1 MSAAAPA
8 TSDYSGTKPVVVI
21 DNGTGFIKM
30 GYAGNEE
37 PSYIMPS
44 CYADNVVAGKTTEL
58 LDDLDFSIGY
68 DALRRPNA
76 NISYPIQ
83 HGIVEDWDKMERVWQ
98 HCIYKYLRVEPSEH
112 GFLLTEPPA
121 NPPENREYLAE
132 VMFETFGVKQL
143 VIAVQG
149 VLALHAAASSDK
161 GRKLGLDQGT
171 LTGTVI
177 DSGDGV
183 THVIPIV
190 EGYVLSHSIR
200 HIPLAGRDVTNFVL
214 DRLRE
219 RESGIP
225 PDEALLMAQRVKE
238 QYCYLAADMS
248 QEFSDFDNDPSRFL
262 VHEEISKKSGKPI
275 KFEVG
280 YEQFL
285 GPEIFFRPEIFSSSH
300 TTPLP
305 QIVDTVILS
314 APIDCRKALYRSIV
328 LSGGTTMFPQ
338 FGARLQ
344 RELRGIV
351 DQRIQA
357 TLAATKDKSRKIDI
371 QVNVV
376 SHKRQRYA
384 VWYGGSVVGA
394 SPNYHTIAHTKQQYD
409 EEGPRICRNNAMLTT
424 V

>member
-1 MSAAAPA
+1 
-8 TSDYSGTKPVVVI
+8 
-21 DNGTGFIKM
+21 
-30 GYAGNEE
+30 
-37 PSYIMPS
+37 
-44 CYADNVVAGKTTEL
+44 
-58 LDDLDFSIGY
+58 
-68 DALRRPNA
+68 
-76 NISYPIQ
+76 
-83 HGIVEDWDKMERVWQ
+83 MEA
-98 HCIYKYLRVEPSEH
+98 IEH
-112 GFLLTEPPA
+112 GFLLTERPA

-262 VHEEISKKSGKPI
+262 VHEEISKKSGSPLNSRWGTNSSWDPK
-275 KFEVG
+275 
-280 YEQFL
+280 
-285 GPEIFFRPEIFSSSH
+285 FSSVPRFSPPV
-300 TTPLP
+300 T
-305 QIVDTVILS
+305 
-314 APIDCRKALYRSIV
+314 RRRFRRSWI
-328 LSGGTTMFPQ
+328 P
-338 FGARLQ
+338 
-344 RELRGIV
+344 
-351 DQRIQA
+351 
-357 TLAATKDKSRKIDI
+357 
-371 QVNVV
+371 
-376 SHKRQRYA
+376 
-384 VWYGGSVVGA
+384 
-394 SPNYHTIAHTKQQYD
+394 
-409 EEGPRICRNNAMLTT
+409 
-424 V
+424 